1 MRRGNPVLAVAV
13 AAPCVEKKG
22 IMKPNRL
29 WWLMWS
35 LACVPQPGEPDPET
49 PSVTIQDLWSGQT
62 GRQTLEAVVTSPRST
77 TGTHFYVQAEG
88 GGLHS
93 GLRVQLD
100 GFLEGVPPAKGTPIE
115 ITGDVTWGD
124 GLPHLKLSRFGDLEV
139 TGEALEPAAP
149 PWTEEDSD
157 ALRGALVETSTLT
170 VTSRPDPGGTA
181 DTDAGFTLAGAF
193 GFTPEWSNTGSLTG
207 VVTGAREIS
216 LRGPGDWRGP
226 NERWPTIDTEI
237 ADLRDTDWQPGTPI
251 RFYATQATPWSFDG
265 RWVVVQD
272 EEGRGVWLDA
282 EGWNIT
288 VDSMEG
294 DTGWWEGEVRDHTV
308 EGRYIRTWLSP
319 EITSSRAVVEVQ
331 EWTDGALW
339 SQPVYG
345 MASDAL
351 DGRTGDGV
359 TLDGRLTPLEPLPD
373 GTWVTGALRQGEPD
387 ALAVFKWVPPLPSAP
402 LP

>member
-1 MRRGNPVLAVAV
+1 
-13 AAPCVEKKG
+13 
-22 IMKPNRL
+22 
-29 WWLMWS
+29 
-35 LACVPQPGEPDPET
+35 
-49 PSVTIQDLWSGQT
+49 
-62 GRQTLEAVVTSPRST
+62 
-77 TGTHFYVQAEG
+77 
-88 GGLHS
+88 
-93 GLRVQLD
+93 
-100 GFLEGVPPAKGTPIE
+100 
-115 ITGDVTWGD
+115 
-124 GLPHLKLSRFGDLEV
+124 
-139 TGEALEPAAP
+139 
-149 PWTEEDSD
+149 
-157 ALRGALVETSTLT
+157 
-170 VTSRPDPGGTA
+170 
-181 DTDAGFTLAGAF
+181 
-193 GFTPEWSNTGSLTG
+193 
-207 VVTGAREIS
+207 
-216 LRGPGDWRGP
+216 
-226 NERWPTIDTEI
+226 
-237 ADLRDTDWQPGTPI
+237 
-251 RFYATQATPWSFDG
+251 
-265 RWVVVQD
+265 VQD